1 MAVNLSFIGGA
12 GWQFFDDN
20 GDPLSGGKIYT
31 YAAGTTT
38 PLATYTSRTGATANT
53 NPIILDAA
61 GRTPEQ
67 IWSTEGSLYKYVVK
81 TSADVTIRTWDNIG
95 GSVVASDLAQNLA
108 NTTNNTLGDALIGF
122 KQSNA
127 IGFLTNAVA
136 RTVNAKLQ
144 EIVSV
149 KDFGAVGDGVTD
161 DTTAVQNALNA
172 NAGAVYFP
180 KGTYLIQP
188 ITIPGGTY
196 IKTDGFDT
204 VIQRNPASTNTVRTM
219 RIIGSNVEIES
230 FSFIGDI
237 ATGTFEWNHCLSI
250 YADATTGAISNITI
264 HDIYGQDIRGD
275 VIEIGGLP
283 AYPLK
288 NVRVGRISG
297 NNILR
302 SGISVLGGENIE
314 IQSVNIT
321 NAGYYA
327 FNIEPDPY
335 NQPATG
341 VKVGYVAG
349 KAVGVVPASP
359 AAFASGVEFGILDL
373 EPTIYGT
380 NSTPSYGP
388 GGEQLTGFI
397 LRNVKDIRVG
407 KLTATNYKSHAIFV
421 VFNSGELGCQDLQIG
436 LLNVSNCGATEVVY
450 NAYVWGG
457 SVLQRLRID
466 AMIVDAS
473 ATPTKA
479 IIKECVN
486 VILNNVS
493 ATLSNDTSLARA
505 CTRVVLDN
513 AVVSGGYV
521 LLSISNGAVRNVS
534 LNGQVLAAFCSP
546 MTFEN
551 VVATASAYIF
561 DSGNDNHHVINS
573 TFNSSY
579 FAAGFYKQ
587 AHTTALRFGNN
598 WLWVDATGDLRIR
611 AGTAP
616 TSDTDGTVVGTQ
628 T

>member
-1 MAVNLSFIGGA
+1 MALT
-12 GWQFFDDN
+12 
-20 GDPLSGGKIYT
+20 K
-31 YAAGTTT
+31 
-38 PLATYTSRTGATANT
+38 ATHAMIDGAT
-53 NPIILDAA
+53 
-61 GRTPEQ
+61 
-67 IWSTEGSLYKYVVK
+67 
-81 TSADVTIRTWDNIG
+81 
-95 GSVVASDLAQNLA
+95 
-108 NTTNNTLGDALIGF
+108 
-122 KQSNA
+122 
-127 IGFLTNAVA
+127 
-136 RTVNAKLQ
+136 VN
-144 EIVSV
+144 V
-149 KDFGAVGDGVTD
+149 KDYGAVGDGVTD
-161 DTTAVQNALNA
+161 DTSAIQTALNS
-172 NAGAVYFP
+172 NLGSIYFP

-188 ITIPGGTY
+188 LTIPGNTT
-196 IKTDGFDT
+196 IKTEGFDT
-204 VIQRNPASTNTVRTM
+204 IFKRNPASTNTVRTI
-219 RIIGSNVEIES
+219 RVGGSNVEIES
-230 FSFIGDI
+230 FKFIGDI
-237 ATGTFEWNHCLSI
+237 ATGTFEWNHCIFI
-250 YADATTGAISNITI
+250 YADATTGAISDVTI
-264 HDIYGQDIRGD
+264 HDIYGENIRGD
-275 VIEIGGLP
+275 VIEMGGLP

-288 NVRVGRISG
+288 NVRIGRISG

-349 KAVGVVPASP
+349 KAVGVVPSSP
-359 AAFASGVEFGILDL
+359 ASFASGVEFGVL
-373 EPTIYGT
+373 ELHPTTYGT
-380 NSTPSYGP
+380 NSTPNYAP

-436 LLNVSNCGATEVVY
+436 LLNVANCSTTETTY
-450 NAYVWGG
+450 AAYIWGG
-457 SVLQRLRID
+457 SVLQRLTID
-466 AMIVDAS
+466 SMIVDAS
-473 ATPTKA
+473 STTTKA

-486 VILNNVS
+486 VSIKNIS
-493 ATLSNDTSLARA
+493 ATLSNDTSLVRA
-505 CTRVVLDN
+505 CTRVTLDN

-521 LLSISNGAVRNVS
+521 LLSISNGAARNVS
-534 LNGQVLAAFCSP
+534 FNGQAFAAFCSP

-561 DSGNDNHHVINS
+561 DSSNDNHHVINS

-587 AHTTALRFGNN
+587 QHTTALRFGNN

-611 AGTAP
+611 NGTAP
-616 TSDTDGTVVGTQ
+616 TSDLDGTVVGTQ